1 MKMLSPR
8 QALALLLALGVTQ
21 ILTGSAPAQVRRQA
35 VEDLLTTK
43 AQANVISGVEAV
55 QLRLVVDSLV

>member
-8 QALALLLALGVTQ
+8 QALSLLLALGATQ